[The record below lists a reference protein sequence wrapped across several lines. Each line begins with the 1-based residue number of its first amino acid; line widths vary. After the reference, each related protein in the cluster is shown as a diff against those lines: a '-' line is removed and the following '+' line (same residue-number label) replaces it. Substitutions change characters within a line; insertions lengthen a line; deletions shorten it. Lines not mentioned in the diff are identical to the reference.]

1 MLKKLKFA
9 GKLAAVLLL
18 VVLLLAAGC
27 FGVWKYLGKGW
38 FDDRALL
45 RENPVA
51 EIYTESYQEEVQ
63 KEIDQLK
70 AERYYPPEEPLLLVN
85 PYGTNTTGLY
95 IWFETR
101 DAFTVSYTIHA
112 DGYPDFSR
120 TLSSEPTTEHEYQII
135 GMVPTALN
143 TITLELTDS
152 AGGVSSFSFEQQ
164 APALLR
170 GESFTTLEVTEGTS
184 TQELGDT
191 LYTML
196 GPQEKATFTYQPY
209 TCAYDAAGVARMEI
223 PLVNY
228 RTERQTFAND
238 LMYYN
243 ISYNTIVGV
252 NSLGKMVER
261 FDLNHYSMHHDYTL
275 GGDNDLLVL
284 ATRDDEITTEDRIVR
299 VDLESGK
306 VSQLVDLSELFS
318 EYVAQ
323 LDNPL
328 AENKLERFLQWTQ
341 LKSYSAMNW
350 IHINSIELLGTD
362 SLLLSSRETSTIIKI
377 DNIYDEPTVD
387 YLIGSPNFWEG
398 SGYEDLLLTQ
408 IGEFS
413 LQAGQHALSVQT
425 DDSLPDGQYYVTL
438 FNNNNAICWGR
449 SYDFSADP
457 CYWDTGYDW
466 FEDAIGNAGT
476 PELNSYYYKYLVDE
490 NAGTFSL
497 VESIPVSYSGYI
509 SSVEDIGSTKV
520 ICSGIA
526 TETVILDENN
536 ELIQSMTSD
545 YDYWWYRVF
554 GYDYSGFWFA

>member
-284 ATRDDEITTEDRIVR
+284 ATRDDDITTEDRIVR
-299 VDLESGK
+299 VDL
-306 VSQLVDLSELFS
+306 
-318 EYVAQ
+318 
-323 LDNPL
+323 
-328 AENKLERFLQWTQ
+328 
-341 LKSYSAMNW
+341 
-350 IHINSIELLGTD
+350 
-362 SLLLSSRETSTIIKI
+362 
-377 DNIYDEPTVD
+377 
-387 YLIGSPNFWEG
+387 
-398 SGYEDLLLTQ
+398 
-408 IGEFS
+408 
-413 LQAGQHALSVQT
+413 
-425 DDSLPDGQYYVTL
+425 
-438 FNNNNAICWGR
+438 AICWGR

-476 PELNSYYYKYLVDE
+476 PELHSYYYKYLVDE

>member
-1 MLKKLKFA
+1 M
-9 GKLAAVLLL
+9 
-18 VVLLLAAGC
+18 VLLLAAGC

-408 IGEFS
+408 DGEFS
-413 LQAGQHALSVQT
+413 LQAGQHALSVQA

>member
-95 IWFETR
+95 IWFET
-101 DAFTVSYTIHA
+101 DQPVTVRYTIHA

-120 TLSSEPTTEHEYQII
+120 ALNGSPSLEHEYQII
-135 GMVPTALN
+135 GMVPSALN
-143 TITLELTDS
+143 TITLELMDES
-152 AGGVSSFSFEQQ
+152 GEVIQQCSFEQQ

-170 GESFTTLEVTEGTS
+170 GESFTTLTVEEGTS

-228 RTERQTFAND
+228 RTERQSFAND

-284 ATRDDEITTEDRIVR
+284 ATRDDDITTEDRIVR

-328 AENKLERFLQWTQ
+328 AEDKLERFLQWTQ

-387 YLIGSPNFWEG
+387 YLIGSPNFWDG

-408 IGEFS
+408 DGEFS

-457 CYWDTGYDW
+457 
-466 FEDAIGNAGT
+466 AIGTPGT
-476 PELNSYYYKYLVDE
+476 TGLRMRS
-490 NAGTFSL
+490 
-497 VESIPVSYSGYI
+497 
-509 SSVEDIGSTKV
+509 
-520 ICSGIA
+520 A
-526 TETVILDENN
+526 TRGHRN
-536 ELIQSMTSD
+536 
-545 YDYWWYRVF
+545 
-554 GYDYSGFWFA
+554 

>member
-1 MLKKLKFA
+1 MA
-9 GKLAAVLLL
+9 ILLL
-18 VVLLLAAGC
+18 IIILLAAAG

-38 FDDRALL
+38 FTDRTLE
-45 RENPVA
+45 RENPIA
-51 EIYTESYQEEVQ
+51 KIYTQSYQDDAQ
-63 KEIDQLK
+63 KKIDELK
-70 AERYYPPEEPLLLVN
+70 SEASYTPADPLLLVN

-95 IWFETR
+95 IYFQTDE
-101 DAFTVSYTIHA
+101 AVTVSYNIHA
-112 DGYPDFSR
+112 DGYADFSR
-120 TLSSEPTTEHEYQII
+120 TLSATPATEHEYQII
-135 GMVPTALN
+135 GMVPSALN
-143 TITLELTDS
+143 TITLNLMDEAGNIVDS
-152 AGGVSSFSFEQQ
+152 YSFEQQ

-170 GESFTTLEVTEGTS
+170 GEEFTTLTVEEGTS
-184 TQELGDT
+184 TQSLGDT

-223 PLVNY
+223 PLVEY
-228 RTERQTFAND
+228 RAERQTFAND

-261 FDLNHYSMHHDYTL
+261 YDLNHYSMHHDYNL
-275 GGDNDLLVL
+275 GYRNDLLVL
-284 ATRDDEITTEDRIVR
+284 ASRDDDTTTEDRIVR
-299 VDLESGK
+299 IDLESGK
-306 VSQLVDLSELFS
+306 VSELIDLSELFS

-323 LDNPL
+323 LSNPL
-328 AENKLERFLQWTQ
+328 DENKWERFLQWTQ
-341 LKSYSAMNW
+341 FTSYSAMNW
-350 IHINSIELLGTD
+350 IHVNSIELVDED
-362 SLLLSSRETSTIIKI
+362 SVLLSSRETSTIIKI
-377 DNIYDEPTVD
+377 DNIYDESTID
-387 YLIGSPNFWEG
+387 YMIGSPNFWEG

-413 LQAGQHALSVQT
+413 LQAGQHALTVET
-425 DDSLPDGQYYVTL
+425 DDSLSDGQYYVTL

-449 SYDFSADP
+449 DYDFSTDP
-457 CYWDTGYDW
+457 NYWDTGYDW

-476 PELNSYYYKYLVDE
+476 PELNSYYYKYLIDE
-490 NAGTFSL
+490 NAGTFEL
-497 VESIPVSYSGYI
+497 VESIPVAYSGYI

-536 ELIQSMTSD
+536 ELIQSMTSN

-554 GYDYSGFWFA
+554 GYDYQGFWFE

>member
-51 EIYTESYQEEVQ
+51 EIYTESYQADVQ

-70 AERYYPPEEPLLLVN
+70 AERDYTPADPLLLVN

-135 GMVPTALN
+135 GMVPSALN

-284 ATRDDEITTEDRIVR
+284 ATRDDDITTEDRIVR

-350 IHINSIELLGTD
+350 IHINPIELLGTD
-362 SLLLSSRETSTIIKI
+362 SLLLSSRESSTIIKI

-408 IGEFS
+408 DGEFS

-425 DDSLPDGQYYVTL
+425 DGSLPDGQYYVTL